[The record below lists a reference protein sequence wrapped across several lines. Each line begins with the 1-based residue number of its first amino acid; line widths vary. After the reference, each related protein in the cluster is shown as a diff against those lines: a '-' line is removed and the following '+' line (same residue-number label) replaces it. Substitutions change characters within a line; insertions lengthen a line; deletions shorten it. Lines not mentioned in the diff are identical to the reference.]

1 MIHMVKSLQKFG
13 VLLQKQINEIQERNT
28 ETLLKKA
35 DPADQE
41 LKKLLPGLEKSY
53 RMLVGYVMLVEAE
66 DED

>member
-1 MIHMVKSLQKFG
+1 MVKSLQKFG
-13 VLLQKQINEIQERNT
+13 VLLQKQINEIKERNT